1 MAVREK
7 MDMNNRKSPTQQSGG
22 GGRKADAGSKSH
34 KSMKQKLERLENT
47 LSALPKALCEY
58 MDTFSSFS
66 ETGVKLASLLETL
79 FQETPILLI
88 ALRFREACETI
99 NDKCSKSG
107 LFMKQEIVPPV
118 KKVAPT
124 LSKLRSQVESHAKVV
139 AKHESYLKQLENMKA
154 SANPNRQKLEQ
165 VEHKFHQSAE
175 DFAKEDSK
183 LAEALNEL
191 YRTRVEVGRMM

>member
-1 MAVREK
+1 
-7 MDMNNRKSPTQQSGG
+7 MDIGSRKSPTMS
-22 GGRKADAGSKSH
+22 RKGDASSNSH

-58 MDTFSSFS
+58 MDTFSSLS

-107 LFMKQEIVPPV
+107 LFLKQEIVPPF
-118 KKVAPT
+118 KKMAPT

-139 AKHESYLKQLENMKA
+139 SKHESYLKQLENLKA
-154 SANPNRQKLEQ
+154 SQNPNRQKLEQ

-175 DFAKEDSK
+175 DFAKEDSH
-183 LAEALNEL
+183 LAEALNDL
-191 YRTRVEVGRMM
+191 YKTRVEVCTAFNFYIK

>member
-1 MAVREK
+1 MSS
-7 MDMNNRKSPTQQSGG
+7 RKSPTASGS
-22 GGRKADAGSKSH
+22 RKADAGSKSH
-34 KSMKQKLERLENT
+34 KSMKQQLERLENT

-58 MDTFSSFS
+58 MDNFSSFS

-79 FQETPILLI
+79 FQETPILLV

-107 LFMKQEIVPPV
+107 LLMKQEIVPPV

-124 LSKLRSQVESHAKVV
+124 LSKLRNQVETHAKVV
-139 AKHESYLKQLENMKA
+139 SKHESYLKQLESLRA

-175 DFAKEDSK
+175 DFAKEDSH

-191 YRTRVEVGRMM
+191 YRTRVEVGCLVF